1 MKSTSA
7 NCHRWEVQLAHWP
20 ASASQVGDDHV
31 VLPSIVGGDVE
42 EDGKAKSSQ
51 KEEKPKKSITNMK
64 MSIADVTNSMDGTPA
79 SKFFSN
85 ILQGLNDFNTFISH
99 NFLAIVNDYVEN

>member
-7 NCHRWEVQLAHWP
+7 NSHGWEVQLAHWP
-20 ASASQVGDDHV
+20 ASASQVGHHHV

-42 EDGKAKSSQ
+42 EDGKVKSSQ
-51 KEEKPKKSITNMK
+51 KEEKPKKSIAKVK
-64 MSIADVTNSMDGTPA
+64 MWIADVTNSMDGTSA
-79 SKFFSN
+79 CKFFSN

-99 NFLAIVNDYVEN
+99 NFSAIVNDYVEN

>member
-7 NCHRWEVQLAHWP
+7 NSHGWEVQLAHWP
-20 ASASQVGDDHV
+20 ASASQVGHHHV

-64 MSIADVTNSMDGTPA
+64 MSIADVTQSMDGTPA

-85 ILQGLNDFNTFISH
+85 ISQSLEWF
-99 NFLAIVNDYVEN
+99 FLLRCHLSSDNVTK